1 MSENFKFQQTEKER
15 KNHIFEESHCNYST
29 RPKKNV
35 LLDYPYQCN
44 KQQITWKDMNA
55 NKFNSYY

>member
-29 RPKKNV
+29 RLKKNV

-44 KQQITWKDMNA
+44 KQQIT
-55 NKFNSYY
+55 